1 MSDTP
6 ANSQTSA
13 VPKGIPAKSS
23 GEVEVY
29 FHPGSATLLCVPA
42 AEHEAFL
49 SEQNLLTR
57 SMEAVI
63 KAKQEYELDAD
74 RAIEIRKTNIA
85 QANTLLESAAEK
97 VNNASEKLRDLL
109 KTLTPDVEEGKLLSS
124 GMSSAGIGL
133 MELIPASKKGV
144 MGFKKTYV
152 RSDRISNHWRT
163 YQLKDSEKKSG
174 GKSFVKKETYTT
186 EPDEHGRTEERTRL
200 VVDHEKIVK
209 AIKDTRPKMKL
220 AGDDIKLMDDVNII
234 IGSWSKAMNTR
245 LKKYLEPENEKFAQS
260 GDVDLSVAAQLMR
273 FSAGAGCNGEYNPLN
288 KQLNGKVKGNA
299 SFVLGEAKCEKKWHY
314 PSKAGSEFLYP
325 CRVGVSE
332 SPANSTVSNP
342 RLASLG
348 AFKFVLTFG
357 LTGSIGAS
365 IAVEAGITADWGS
378 KTADGYGVKGSSAR
392 LRSGQNSHDISKA
405 PVDADAGA
413 DLGVFAGAEIGAN
426 LAGSVEWKS
435 PEDGKDFVKFAVIKP
450 GLNAQVG
457 AGASA
462 TFHLTYIR
470 GRFRIFCK
478 AALCWGGGAKGQIG
492 LEINLAEI
500 KTFFECFIMMLRNV
514 DYQMMGNEIATSA
527 YQSIS
532 SLPLIA
538 LSEGIYDSKA
548 FYQRI
553 GELIHEYQSP
563 AKIFSALTDAISSAE
578 KRRHLMEAINNN
590 PGIFKYS
597 TPETKGAAIAL
608 MIDVNFVDMI
618 DPRNNAWNPTRA
630 DFYKISIMSLRKQAI
645 FNALY
650 WVQSKKDYE
659 NVMQHLNCDPTM
671 AGTDWVYGQQKVID
685 FLGNGEFENL
695 GFLSTQYARNLS
707 SLYNDLRDGSEINPD
722 SPLVH
727 ISDDKM
733 SNYLS
738 YIEKDK
744 ATQVAY
750 MQSNLSTMIA

>member
-6 ANSQTSA
+6 ANSQTTA

-42 AEHEAFL
+42 VEHEAFL

-97 VNNASEKLRDLL
+97 VNHASEKLRDLL

-200 VVDHEKIVK
+200 VVDHEKILK

-260 GDVDLSVAAQLMR
+260 GDVDFSVAAQLMR

-299 SFVLGEAKCEKKWHY
+299 SFVLGEAKCERKSHFPNKN
-314 PSKAGSEFLYP
+314 GSTFLYP
-325 CRVGVSE
+325 DRQGKE
-332 SPANSTVSNP
+332 
-342 RLASLG
+342 ASLG
-348 AFKFVLTFG
+348 AFKFVLTYG
-357 LTGSIGAS
+357 LTGSVGAS
-365 IAVEAGITADWGS
+365 IAVEAGVTADWGT
-378 KTADGYGVKGSSAR
+378 KTAEGYGVRGASTR
-392 LRSGQNSHDISKA
+392 LRPGQNQHDISRSA
-405 PVDADAGA
+405 VDADVGA
-413 DLGVFAGAEIGAN
+413 DLGVFAGLEIGGN

-435 PEDGKDFVKFAVIKP
+435 PEEGKDFVKFAVIKP
-450 GLNAQVG
+450 GVSLQLG

-462 TFHLTYIR
+462 TFHLTYVQ
-470 GRFRIFCK
+470 GKFRILCK
-478 AALCWGGGAKGQIG
+478 AALCWGGGAKGQVG
-492 LEINLAEI
+492 LEINIAEL
-500 KTFFECFIMMLRNV
+500 KTFFECFTIMLRNV
-514 DYQMMGNEIATSA
+514 DYQKMEKQIPSES
-527 YQSIS
+527 YKSIVMI
-532 SLPLIA
+532 PIIA
-538 LSEGIYDSKA
+538 LSAGVQSTQDLYNK
-548 FYQRI
+548 I
-553 GELIHEYQSP
+553 GSVVNKFPSMIDLSE
-563 AKIFSALTDAISSAE
+563 ALGEAISSAE
-578 KRRHLMEAINNN
+578 RRRLLMESINND
-590 PGIFKYS
+590 PDSLKYS
-597 TPETKGAAIAL
+597 TPETKGSIIAL
-608 MIDVNFVDMI
+608 LIDNNFVDRI
-618 DPRNNAWNPTRA
+618 DPRNDNWNLTEWNA
-630 DFYKISIMSLRKQAI
+630 YKIGVMKLRKQAV
-645 FNALY
+645 FNALT

-659 NVMQHLNCDPTM
+659 NVMQHLSII
-671 AGTDWVYGQQKVID
+671 AGNKSGSWQVNQDKVIK
-685 FLGNGEFENL
+685 FLGEGEQAWL
-695 GFLSTQYARNLS
+695 GNWSTQYAEKINL
-707 SLYNDLRDGSEINPD
+707 LYQRLPD
-722 SPLVH
+722 SSDIDPASPLKS
-727 ISDDKM
+727 IPKSYMDD
-733 SNYLS
+733 YLALL
-738 YIEKDK
+738 DNQ
-744 ATQVAY
+744 TNMQFAY
-750 MQSNLSTMIA
+750 LQSNEKESIA